1 MIRTGDLLN
10 YIDEAAPVPFSY
22 IHKHFGVGPSRI
34 TQQMKRLRDR
44 GMAKRIYPGGSHP
57 LWILG
62 KAGAEKLDYY
72 QAHGY
77 FK

>member
-1 MIRTGDLLN
+1 MIRLGDILN

-22 IHKHFGVGPSRI
+22 IYKHFEVQPERI
-34 TQQMKRLRDR
+34 TCQMKRLRDR
-44 GMAKRIYPGGSHP
+44 GLAKRIYPEGPRP

-62 KAGAEKLDYY
+62 KAGADKLDYY